1 MALPY
6 STPGISSSGPVP
18 ILVLCRSVVLC
29 LPLLAGILASQHPAT
44 EGAAQR
50 RRFGPWG
57 VRIAAVL
64 VALMGVINVLSAV
77 TPSLAGRVRLLQ
89 QISPLEVRHGGHLT
103 AALAGFAL
111 LALARG
117 LARRKHVAWLLTLAV
132 LAISIAS
139 HLIKGLDYEE
149 ASVAGALMLML
160 WLMRSHFHA
169 RSDRPSIQQGLR
181 VLAGALLFTVAYGVA
196 GFYLLDRHY
205 TVNFG
210 LWAALQQTVVM
221 FTEFYDPGLTPI
233 TGFGRFFADSIYLV
247 GAVTLA
253 YAGLMLLRP
262 VIIRG
267 PATDAERARARSIV
281 EQHARS
287 ALGRP
292 LLFDDKRY
300 FFTDGGSVIG
310 YVLSGRAAVTLGD
323 PVGPPDDIRAAI
335 DGFLALCGRND
346 WMPVFYETMPSTLE
360 HYKRPGLNAV
370 SIGEEGIVDLA
381 SFTLEGGR
389 AKALRAPFNKLS
401 KAGFTF
407 QVHDPPIQDRLLD
420 ELRQVSD
427 EWLTTR
433 GAAEMR
439 FSLGWFDDEYIR
451 GSPIGAV
458 HAPQGW
464 IAAFANLVP
473 EYQLNEITIDLMRHR
488 QPLENGTMEF
498 LFASL
503 FQWAKSLG
511 YGTFNLG
518 LSSLAGVGQKA
529 GDPAIERVMHWVY
542 ENVDQFYNFKGLH
555 AFKEKFSPQWSPRYL
570 IYPGVTNLPQAW
582 LAVVNANTGG
592 RLLRL
597 PFRGPRASPRGES

>member
-1 MALPY
+1 MALAF
-6 STPGISSSGPVP
+6 STAGISLSSTGTIPA
-18 ILVLCRSVVLC
+18 LCHDLAFAV
-29 LPLLAGILASQHPAT
+29 PLLAGLLHVQDPGTAGTALP
-44 EGAAQR
+44 R
-50 RRFGPWG
+50 RLGPWG
-57 VRIAAVL
+57 VRIAAIL
-64 VALMGVINVLSAV
+64 IALMGVINVLSAV

-89 QISPLEVRHGGHLT
+89 QVSPLEVRHGGHLT

-117 LARRKHVAWLLTLAV
+117 LARRKHVAWLLALAV
-132 LAISIAS
+132 LAVSIGS

-160 WLMRSHFHA
+160 WLMRAQFHA

-181 VLAGALLFTVAYGVA
+181 VLAGALLFTVAYGVV

-210 LWAALQQTVVM
+210 LWAALRQTVVM

-247 GAVTLA
+247 GAVTTA

-262 VIIRG
+262 VIVRG

-300 FFTDGGSVIG
+300 FFTEGGSVIG

-323 PVGPPDDIRAAI
+323 PIGPADDLRAAI

-346 WMPVFYETMPSTLE
+346 WMPVFYQTMPSTLE
-360 HYKRPGLNAV
+360 HYKRPGLDAV
-370 SIGEEGIVDLA
+370 SIGEEGIVDLG
-381 SFTLEGGR
+381 SFTLEGGQ

-401 KAGFTF
+401 KAGFTL
-407 QVHDPPIQDRLLD
+407 QVHPPPIPDRLLD
-420 ELRQVSD
+420 ELRLISD
-427 EWLTTR
+427 DWLATR

-451 GSPIGAV
+451 GSSIGAV

-488 QPLENGTMEF
+488 LPLENGTMEF

-503 FQWAKSLG
+503 FQWARSRG
-511 YGTFNLG
+511 YATFNLG
-518 LSSLAGVGQKA
+518 LSSLSGVGQKA

-570 IYPGVTNLPQAW
+570 VYPGVVNLPQAW

-597 PFRGPRASPRGES
+597 PFHGKGASPGAER